1 MDRLYPFPLSNGFYT
16 GLIKQPWLPAEA
28 ITLTSGQRCGQSNTV
43 IDYIRYPKQIYLEIY
58 HLLFSA
64 ENGTGGAGEGP
75 ADS

>member
-1 MDRLYPFPLSNGFYT
+1 M
-16 GLIKQPWLPAEA
+16 
-28 ITLTSGQRCGQSNTV
+28 